1 MSQAQQFTETLNG
14 YASQFPH
21 ILSDFKQ
28 AYINASLNPD
38 NQGYLQTYNN
48 DKANIGVANSQLF
61 ILKNNIQIQLDALQ
75 ASTVTS
81 DSDIETQKKLNQT
94 LTKQLNSIQSTDS
107 GADILNAEMTEI
119 YKTQYIS
126 NITMITGILI
136 LVYSLSIIYRK
147 TQQ

>member
-61 ILKNNIQIQLDALQ
+61 VLKNNIQIQIDTLQ

-81 DSDIETQKKLNQT
+81 DSDIETQKTLNNT
-94 LTKQLNSIQSTDS
+94 LLTQINNLKSTDS
-107 GADILNAEMTEI
+107 GADILNAELTEI

-126 NITMITGILI
+126 NITMITGILV
-136 LVYSLSIIYRK
+136 LVYSLSSIYRK
-147 TQQ
+147 TPQ